1 MPISGMLDSVAE
13 YPHWFVVA
21 CTVVVAAAVLWL
33 LVKLLKLALW
43 MLFVGVLAA
52 AVASAAW
59 LFFR

>member
-1 MPISGMLDSVAE
+1 MFESVAE

-21 CTVVVAAAVLWL
+21 CAAVAAAAVLWL

-43 MLFVGVLAA
+43 MLFFGVLVVAG
-52 AVASAAW
+52 ASAVW